1 MLNTPYR
8 DGIAIPLIVAA
19 GVMITEGE
27 LVATNGDGYA
37 VPATNNDAQY
47 LMGRAESTVT
57 TDATQTTSTITI
69 TRNRQFLLSNDAT
82 NPVTAADIGQTV
94 VLSGQNTVAKY
105 NERLTVDSLVIGTLM
120 GVDYKGAVWVEVG
133 GAPKGRLGNQLPPID
148 GEGETGGDTSS

>member
-94 VLSGQNTVAKY
+94 VLSGQNTVAKSITGGSA
-105 NERLTVDSLVIGTLM
+105 NALGAGVLI
-120 GVDYKGAVWVEVG
+120 GVDYSGKVWVEVG
-133 GAPKGRLGNQLPPID
+133 GMPVGII
-148 GEGETGGDTSS
+148 EGAATAQGSDL